1 MSDRIY
7 AGPAH
12 DLGTTISGVNGSPAS
27 ESKRKTPA
35 DLAHAVADN
44 SPDGDGEGAGSHGH
58 GTKAIIA
65 AGAANLGIAVAKF
78 IGFLLTGS
86 ASLLAEAGHS
96 VADTTNQGL
105 LLLGGKQAKKAET
118 DTHQFGY
125 GMTRYFWSFVVAL
138 ILFSLGSLFAF
149 YEGFKKL
156 GHPEEL
162 DSPLIAIGILGIAVF
177 LEALSFRTAIKESR
191 PLKGSQTWWRFIRT
205 AKIPELPVLLLEDT
219 GALVGL
225 AIALSATV
233 LTWTTGNPIWDAY
246 GTIGIAALLAV
257 IAVILIVEMKSLL
270 LGESASPESYAR
282 ISDAI
287 GCHTQV
293 RRLIHVRTM
302 HLGPEDLLVATKI
315 ELDGEL
321 DFSGVALAID
331 SIEDDI
337 RAVEPNARV
346 IYIEPAIFDPTR
358 A

>member
-1 MSDRIY
+1 M
-7 AGPAH
+7 P
-12 DLGTTISGVNGSPAS
+12 GTTISGVNGSPNIS
-27 ESKRKTPA
+27 SSLKTPA
-35 DLAHAVADN
+35 ELAHAVADN
-44 SPDGDGEGAGSHGH
+44 SPDGDGHGSAGGHGH

-65 AGAANLGIAVAKF
+65 ALVANLGIAIAKF

-96 VADTTNQGL
+96 VADTTNQAL

-156 GHPEEL
+156 AHPEEL
-162 DSPLIAIGILGIAVF
+162 ESPMIAIGILGVAIF
-177 LEALSFRTAIKESR
+177 LESLSFRTAIKESR

-205 AKIPELPVLLLEDT
+205 AKVPELPVLLLEDA
-219 GALVGL
+219 GALIGL
-225 AIALSATV
+225 ILALSATL
-233 LTWTTGNPIWDAY
+233 LTWATDNPVWDAY

-282 ISDAI
+282 ISDTIRANAS
-287 GCHTQV
+287 V
-293 RRLIHVRTM
+293 RRLIHIRTM
-302 HLGPEDLLVATKI
+302 HIGPEDLLVATKV
-315 ELDGEL
+315 ELDREM
-321 DFSGVALAID
+321 DFQGVALAID
-331 SIEDDI
+331 SIEDQI
-337 RAVEPNARV
+337 RAVEPSARV
-346 IYIEPAIFDPTR
+346 IYIEPAIYDPTR